1 MPLPLARVSFP
12 PFSTHLKTLRMSI
25 TRRSSR
31 SCSFDAESN
40 NSEPNP
46 GSESSADV
54 SRESSRVYVRR
65 KKTKMVVDVDGEKI
79 MEEIAGRK
87 VSGMI
92 DIEDFAY
99 DKFNQSATSSDV
111 KQISPLSAKK
121 REKVHLSIKQKAN
134 VPANWEE
141 IFDGIMKMR
150 SAGDAPVDTMGCEK
164 AGILLPPKE
173 RRFAVL
179 VSSLLSSQTKDAVT
193 NGAIKRLSDNGLLNP
208 GALVKTDEATISSL
222 IYPVGFYSRKAHY
235 LKKVSEICLEKHEGD
250 IPCSLNELLALPGI
264 GPKMAHLIM
273 NVGWNDVQGICVD
286 THVHRICN
294 RLGWVSRIGTIEK
307 TLTPE
312 ETRVS
317 LEKWLPKDLWDPINP
332 LLIWLWWEHGIP
344 FPPSYLSVESFLCLL
359 SGWIWTN
366 HMHSCQTPMW
376 NLWYQQDL
384 PFCFQGTRNS

>member
-31 SCSFDAESN
+31 SCSFDGESN

-65 KKTKMVVDVDGEKI
+65 KKTKMVVNVDGVKI
-79 MEEIAGRK
+79 MEDIAGRE

-111 KQISPLSAKK
+111 KQISLLSAKK

-164 AGILLPPKE
+164 AGISLPPKE

-222 IYPVGFYSRKAHY
+222 IYPVVVLDLDYKSHFKDNTVLFMVGFYSRKAHY

-332 LLIWLWWEHGIP
+332 LL
-344 FPPSYLSVESFLCLL
+344 V
-359 SGWIWTN
+359 
-366 HMHSCQTPMW
+366 
-376 NLWYQQDL
+376 
-384 PFCFQGTRNS
+384 

>member
-222 IYPVGFYSRKAHY
+222 IYPVEAVDNLFPSIASVGFYSRKAHY

-332 LLIWLWWEHGIP
+332 LL
-344 FPPSYLSVESFLCLL
+344 V
-359 SGWIWTN
+359 
-366 HMHSCQTPMW
+366 
-376 NLWYQQDL
+376 
-384 PFCFQGTRNS
+384 